1 MNYKNLSNL
10 QPKLIEDFVHILQ
23 GSHLA
28 HAHLFSGDFGN
39 FEMALF
45 LAKAIFCTEKT
56 DSLPCEMCR
65 TCRLIES
72 QEFSDVTILSP
83 QGNTIKTDAV
93 REIVKN
99 FSQSGFESSKQ
110 VFIIKDAEKMHVNAA
125 NSLLKVIEEPQSE
138 IYIFLLT
145 NQLEAVLPTIK
156 SRTQIVQFP
165 KNLALLERSLE
176 ESGLLK
182 TQASLLA
189 QLVSSQD
196 EAQKLAKNKSFLE
209 ALVQARKFI
218 DLLQEQPNLAYLQ
231 AGTLV
236 GLVPE
241 KVEQGQL
248 LDLLTILL
256 AENLDKADAR
266 DRLDTLLTVKK
277 MWQSNV
283 SLQNCL
289 EYLTLS

>member
-28 HAHLFSGDFGN
+28 HAYLFSGDFGN

-156 SRTQIVQFP
+156 SRTQIVQFS

-256 AENLDKADAR
+256 AENLDKVDAR
-266 DRLDTLLTVKK
+266 DRLDSLLTVKK

>member
-28 HAHLFSGDFGN
+28 HAYLFSGDFGN

-189 QLVSSQD
+189 RLVSSQD
-196 EAQKLAKNKSFLE
+196 EAQKLAKTSPFWRLWSRRESSLTSCRSSPIWLIYRREPWWGLCLKKWSRVNCWIYWLSFWRRIWTKRMRVIGWIHCWRWRKCGSLM
-209 ALVQARKFI
+209 LVCKI
-218 DLLQEQPNLAYLQ
+218 
-231 AGTLV
+231 V
-236 GLVPE
+236 
-241 KVEQGQL
+241 
-248 LDLLTILL
+248 
-256 AENLDKADAR
+256 
-266 DRLDTLLTVKK
+266 
-277 MWQSNV
+277 
-283 SLQNCL
+283 
-289 EYLTLS
+289 